1 MEIFHFWDTP
11 SSQEKLNL
19 GPGGCGILG
28 EDRTAGMT
36 AETSEDQFIT
46 VCKDDSYIE
55 RFESEAK

>member
-19 GPGGCGILG
+19 EPGASEIQGV
-28 EDRTAGMT
+28 DRTAGMT